1 MEKGSQKQINVLD
14 TLYQAVLDSA
24 LLEVT
29 INDEEKHYGA
39 RLLGLSENPEQ
50 AKKQAADAILAQYA
64 ARLQPAEAAKNREAQ
79 TDARWILITPLEPI
93 DGNMKIRKA
102 VKITLGFYRGLEQ
115 YRVEVAFRKVQ
126 RVETGQAIELSWP
139 AAIHSMPMRLQHR
152 VEIPDEMDLTVQVQK
167 RGEEPF
173 IAQIVDISSG
183 GLSFTC
189 QEGTSSTLAAGDKV
203 GLTIRGDILIGTPI
217 TTYGSITNLASAR
230 DRKDVQVTRQ
240 LYGVQ
245 FKLLSVAD
253 AMTVDRLVK
262 AVQTNQKN
270 EGRTTRK
277 KMSL

>member
-1 MEKGSQKQINVLD
+1 MEKGSQKQVNVLD

-29 INDEEKHYGA
+29 IDNEEKRYGA
-39 RLLGLSENPEQ
+39 RLLGLSEDPEQ
-50 AKKQAADAILAQYA
+50 VKKQAADAILAQYA
-64 ARLQPAEAAKNREAQ
+64 ARLQPAEAANNRDGP

-102 VKITLGFYRGLEQ
+102 AKITLGFYRGLEQ

-139 AAIHSMPMRLQHR
+139 AVIHSMPMRLQHR
-152 VEIPDEMDLTVQVQK
+152 VEIPDDMDLTVQVQK

-173 IAQIVDISSG
+173 IAKIVDISSG

-189 QEGTSSTLAAGDKV
+189 QEGASSTLVAGDKV
-203 GLTIRGDILIGTPI
+203 GLTIRGEILIGTPI
-217 TTYGSITNLASAR
+217 TTYGSVSTLASAR

-277 KMSL
+277 KISL